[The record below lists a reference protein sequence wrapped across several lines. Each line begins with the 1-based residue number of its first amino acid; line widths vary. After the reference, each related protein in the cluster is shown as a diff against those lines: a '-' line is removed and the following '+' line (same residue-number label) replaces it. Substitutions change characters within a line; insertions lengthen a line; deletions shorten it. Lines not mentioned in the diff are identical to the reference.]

1 MLKRPRKVIRNLQYQ
16 ILSLFGPG
24 FSNKR
29 FPPSLL
35 ARHVLIQK
43 MLRINAHVPWPVHW
57 TSQIKSPGKIER
69 GTRCPGLAMCC
80 YLDGRNGIVIG
91 RNTWL
96 GPRVSLIS
104 MNHDETDY
112 YGFEESTPIVI
123 GDNCWLATGATVL
136 QGVRLGNHTIVAAG
150 AVVTRSFPEGDVLLA
165 GVPASI
171 VRALEPYR
179 GDFDQI

>member
-1 MLKRPRKVIRNLQYQ
+1 
-16 ILSLFGPG
+16 
-24 FSNKR
+24 
-29 FPPSLL
+29 
-35 ARHVLIQK
+35 
-43 MLRINAHVPWPVHW
+43 
-57 TSQIKSPGKIER
+57 
-69 GTRCPGLAMCC
+69 
-80 YLDGRNGIVIG
+80 
-91 RNTWL
+91 
-96 GPRVSLIS
+96 